1 MENSIVVQFHGS
13 FQVIDRAA
21 WRNGRKVAGPGTVE
35 AMREAAHAKAVEV
48 ARKEGKRVTHPSDDL
63 YELR

>member
-1 MENSIVVQFHGS
+1 MDDLIVVQYHGK
-13 FQVIDRAA
+13 FQVMPRPD

-35 AMREAAHAKAVEV
+35 AMREAAHQKAVEV
-48 ARKEGKRVTHPSDDL
+48 ARKEGKRVVHPSDDV